1 MERMG
6 CMNIQNPPQMG
17 TPVQEQQ
24 PQQKQPSDRPFK
36 CDQCPQSEP
45 RYRYELPVRKNQA
58 VLNFGILE
66 DNCSSWTW
74 SFKYSRPPSI
84 RPKPAKYYV
93 VFYSIK

>member
-1 MERMG
+1 M
-6 CMNIQNPPQMG
+6 
-17 TPVQEQQ
+17 
-24 PQQKQPSDRPFK
+24 K
-36 CDQCPQSEP
+36 EP

-93 VFYSIK
+93 VFYSIKNPRADATSHPQEDERSIFEWTTADCALHLAT